1 MNSAGGS
8 AKEAR
13 NRRTQA
19 VLGLRGKILNVLK
32 ANEKQIHA
40 NTEIET
46 MIRAFGTGIGD
57 DFNIDKLRYNKIIIM
72 SDADV
77 DGAHIMTLF
86 LTFVYKFMPELIKTG
101 HVYLA
106 KPPLYKL
113 TRAKKDYY
121 AYSETELNALR
132 KKLGHSS
139 KDSLQRYKG
148 YKLSSP
154 YLLCL

>member
-1 MNSAGGS
+1 M
-8 AKEAR
+8 
-13 NRRTQA
+13 
-19 VLGLRGKILNVLK
+19 
-32 ANEKQIHA
+32 
-40 NTEIET
+40 
-46 MIRAFGTGIGD
+46 
-57 DFNIDKLRYNKIIIM
+57 
-72 SDADV
+72 V
-77 DGAHIMTLF
+77 DGEHIVTLF
-86 LTFVYKFMPELIKTG
+86 LTFMYKFMPQLIKAG

-121 AYSETELNALR
+121 VYTENELLALR

-148 YKLSSP
+148 YKTSCP